1 MFGVHQQAGQCA
13 GADLAQVLK
22 FDAGRD
28 EFIAR
33 GRVIQQSQPRT
44 RRALRAATFA
54 KRGERVAYLQ
64 IEAVD
69 DTAGGGFEKA
79 KTNIRNVLPN
89 AAAVARAGAFD
100 NGHSCSVAEATSRVT
115 QRGS

>member
-64 IEAVD
+64 IDAVD
-69 DTAGGGFEKA
+69 DRSEEHTSELQSLMSISYDVFCLKKKNNK
-79 KTNIRNVLPN
+79 KT
-89 AAAVARAGAFD
+89 
-100 NGHSCSVAEATSRVT
+100 
-115 QRGS
+115 

>member
-1 MFGVHQQAGQCA
+1 MVGVHQTAGQCA

-22 FDAGRD
+22 FDAGRE

-64 IEAVD
+64 IDAVD
-69 DTAGGGFEKA
+69 DTECGGFEKA
-79 KTNIRNVLPN
+79 KTNLRIVLQIRSEENTYELQSLKHKSY
-89 AAAVARAGAFD
+89 AAF
-100 NGHSCSVAEATSRVT
+100 
-115 QRGS
+115 